1 MAEKLIRKYGAKL
14 LKKKNVIGFE
24 HKLQKRIRN
33 GEEVDELCFVVYVTR
48 KVSPFQLKYEDL
60 IPAYLDDV
68 PVDVI
73 EIGKIEALLPR
84 KKKTVNKRG
93 TFRPLVAGISIGHT
107 QITAGTLGWF
117 VEGPIGEVFL
127 ASNAHVFTPDPS
139 MPPARFTE
147 RRILQP
153 GDHDGG
159 TETVAL
165 YTWHEQIEPINTCKF
180 AQKVVDSLNWLSKA
194 FGRKS
199 RFELQQPVNH
209 IDFAV
214 AVPIVAYKTKF
225 VDTDELPDPFVG
237 FGFAGSNVTGVVCKI
252 QHIIAQGFKPV
263 GVDICND
270 LVSRVDIVRKT
281 GRTSCLSSAKV
292 IGTSATVRVSYGNFE
307 ALFTDVILTEKLLEP
322 GDSGSAVWK
331 VIE

>member
-1 MAEKLIRKYGAKL
+1 VAEKLIRKYGAKL

-24 HKLQKRIRN
+24 HQLQKRIRN

-48 KVSPFQLKYEDL
+48 KVSAFELKPEDV
-60 IPAYLDDV
+60 IPEYLDDI

-73 EIGKIEALLPR
+73 DIGEIKALPR
-84 KKKTVNKRG
+84 KKAIDKRKP
-93 TFRPLVAGISIGHT
+93 FRPLVAGISIGHA

-117 VEGPIGEVFL
+117 VEDPTGETLL

-139 MPPARFTE
+139 MPPASFTE

-153 GDHDGG
+153 GDCDGG

-165 YTWHEQIEPINTCKF
+165 YTWHEQIEPMNNCKL
-180 AQKVVDSLNWLSKA
+180 ARWTVNGLNWLSRI

-199 RFELQQPVNH
+199 RFELLQPMNH

-214 AVPIVAYKTKF
+214 AEPIISYQTKF
-225 VDTDELPDPFVG
+225 VDTDELPNPFVG

-252 QHIIAQGFKPV
+252 QHVIAKGFKPV
-263 GVDICND
+263 EVDACNYLERND
-270 LVSRVDIVRKT
+270 VVRKT
-281 GRTSCLSSAKV
+281 GRTSCETSAKV